1 MKFTTKVI
9 HEVNYNDFDNA
20 INEFLE
26 QKGGKPYEFEIVA
39 HHELGNDM
47 SKTFSAGQYDWCKP
61 DDYDKAEILDGELHH
76 RGGDIL
82 EWMHEDG
89 LIPSGEYLVKISW

>member
-9 HEVNYNDFDNA
+9 HKVNYNDFDKA

-39 HHELGNDM
+39 HHKLGNDM
-47 SKTFSAGQYDWCKP
+47 SKTFSVGLYDQTKI
-61 DDYDKAEILDGELHH
+61 DDYDKAEILKGDLDY
-76 RGGDIL
+76 RGDDIL
-82 EWMHEDG
+82 EWMHEEG
-89 LIPSGEYLVKISW
+89 LIPAGEYLVKISW

>member
-9 HEVNYNDFDNA
+9 HEVNYNDFDAA
-20 INEFLE
+20 INEFLK

-39 HHELGNDM
+39 HHVLGNDTC
-47 SKTFSAGQYDWCKP
+47 KTFSAGLYDWSKP
-61 DDYDKAEILDGELHH
+61 SYDDKQEILDGNLAY

-89 LIPSGEYLVKISW
+89 LIPSGEYLVKIYW

>member
-1 MKFTTKVI
+1 MKFKTKVI
-9 HEVNYNDFDNA
+9 HEVNYNDFDAA

-26 QKGGKPYEFEIVA
+26 QKGGEPYEFEIVA

-47 SKTFSAGQYDWCKP
+47 SKTFSAGLYDWSKP
-61 DDYDKAEILDGELHH
+61 SNDDKQEILNGDLNY

-89 LIPSGEYLVKISW
+89 LIPAGEYLVKISW

>member
-26 QKGGKPYEFEIVA
+26 QKGGKPYEFEIVT
-39 HHELGNDM
+39 HHELWNGM
-47 SKTFSAGQYDWCKP
+47 STTFSVGLYDLTKP
-61 DDYDKAEILDGELHH
+61 NDNHKKMILNDYLEYQ
-76 RGGDIL
+76 GGDIL
-82 EWMHEDG
+82 EWMHEEG
-89 LIPSGEYLVKISW
+89 LIPAGEYLVKISW